1 MPMEDMITR
10 GWQELI
16 GRDSGPLHLRLVIQ
30 PVMAS
35 IFAFRSG
42 LKDARERRPVFF
54 WTVVLDPAQRNELLW
69 QGWKDVGKLFMAAI
83 ILDVIYQIIVLHWLY
98 PVQALIVAMTVAIVP
113 YPVVRGLTN
122 RILSRTRPRP
132 PRE

>member
-54 WTVVLDPAQRNELLW
+54 WTAVLDPARRNDLLW

-83 ILDVIYQIIVLHWLY
+83 ILDAIYQIIFLHWLY

-132 PRE
+132 PRD